1 MLANVNSRIDG
12 VIKDLTERKSSL
24 QFLQKDIDD
33 RKELLYRYIHILLVI
48 FS

>member
-33 RKELLYRYIHILLVI
+33 RKEQFLMQVTQH
-48 FS
+48 F

>member
-33 RKELLYRYIHILLVI
+33 RKEQFLMQVNQH
-48 FS
+48 F